1 MAGPRT
7 LSYEDLVEAYNQRLG
22 SVLRGFDSG
31 VVGLESWVPTSEPLS
46 SVAGL
51 LDATRAAGEAGL
63 TVLMTPENYA
73 IHSSDQW
80 AQLGARHGA
89 FSVSSDGS
97 CARLVF
103 SFQATEPRSS
113 VAPQGGGSAG
123 AAVSKRRTADGAAG
137 LPPEPERLPAAYRAN
152 VIEAART
159 CAWEGYL
166 EDTAGAAVM
175 THVQATDA
183 NWRLEALV
191 GADHVVL
198 HARHHGAAA
207 EDERGVLEL
216 LCRAARHKPILEW
229 ADHGALV
236 VMERSR
242 DARGAAGVPGVPTP
256 ENTSQ
261 LFARANALCR
271 ALFARYCELTGYVQT
286 DNRFDPR
293 ASADW
298 LRLTAEQR
306 LERVQAEFAAACA
319 AAGIAEGHAEV
330 AELKDA
336 SRVVIRLSEA
346 VAPSRRGSLL
356 FRLEREL
363 SERVEPSLSVERDAR
378 KDINQIRRL

>member
-7 LSYEDLVEAYNQRLG
+7 LSYEELVEAYNQRLG

-63 TVLMTPENYA
+63 TVVMTPENYA
-73 IHSSDQW
+73 RHSSEEW

-89 FSVSSDGS
+89 LSVSSEG

-103 SFQATEPRSS
+103 AFQATQSRSF
-113 VAPQGGGSAG
+113 VASQGGGSAG
-123 AAVSKRRTADGAAG
+123 AAVSKRRTADGAAD

-152 VIEAART
+152 VLEAART
-159 CAWEGYL
+159 CACEGDL
-166 EDTAGAAVM
+166 EDTAGAAAM
-175 THVQATDA
+175 THVQVTDA

-198 HARHHGAAA
+198 HASHHGAAA

-216 LCRAARHKPILEW
+216 LCRAASHKPVLEW

-236 VMERSR
+236 VMQRSR
-242 DARGAAGVPGVPTP
+242 DARSAAAVPGVPSP

-261 LFARANALCR
+261 LFARGNALCR
-271 ALFARYCELTGYVQT
+271 ALFARYCELTGYVET
-286 DNRFDPR
+286 DNRFDLR
-293 ASADW
+293 ASAGW
-298 LRLTAEQR
+298 LQLTAEQR
-306 LERVQAEFAAACA
+306 LERVQAEFATACA
-319 AAGIAEGHAEV
+319 AAGIAAGHAEV